1 MLAVRG
7 GIVSN
12 DLKAQSVNDQTLKA
26 SRRQRKTAVEQ
37 LDTQYPGLQE
47 FVDGQLSTFV
57 PVQEIAKRVQ
67 QKFGIRVPERTLGSY
82 RQRRWAVACRRIE
95 DEKLLDEVVRQ
106 SRKTHREEEVSR
118 MVPFLRERLS
128 LQRMS
133 PAELLRELRQRSQRD
148 IGKVKSE
155 QDLKSSA

>member
-1 MLAVRG
+1 M
-7 GIVSN
+7 VSN
-12 DLKAQSVNDQTLKA
+12 DLKAQSVNDQTLGA

-57 PVQEIAKRVQ
+57 PVQEIAKKVQ

-82 RQRRWAVACRRIE
+82 RQRRWAVARRRIE

-106 SRKTHREEEVSR
+106 LKKTHGEEEVSR

-133 PAELLRELRQRSQRD
+133 PAELLRELRQRSRRD

-155 QDLKSSA
+155 QDLKSRA